1 MYLKIARQS
10 GKLKTAES
18 ASSDET
24 ASPEPIVLFALSASF
39 AVRFHSHYFCIP
51 PHLRCKTHSPS
62 LPKEFK
68 SALESFYLEFPFK
81 IHIFV
86 LKSNFMDLKID
97 RLRTTLIK
105 KINSTDDAQKL
116 EKLLSEFDKNQQTPE
131 IVPMTREIYIQRTQ
145 AGLNSI
151 AQGRT
156 HSADEVRKRLGIRG
170 NK

>member
-1 MYLKIARQS
+1 
-10 GKLKTAES
+10 
-18 ASSDET
+18 
-24 ASPEPIVLFALSASF
+24 
-39 AVRFHSHYFCIP
+39 
-51 PHLRCKTHSPS
+51 
-62 LPKEFK
+62 
-68 SALESFYLEFPFK
+68 
-81 IHIFV
+81 
-86 LKSNFMDLKID
+86 MDLKID

-116 EKLLSEFDKNQQTPE
+116 EKLLSEFDENQQTPE
-131 IVPMTREIYIQRTQ
+131 IVPMTKKIYIQRTQ